1 MPYDNLCKLLA
12 ETYPAR
18 FAAWLLE
25 ETPASIEVL
34 KTELSIEPI
43 RADSVTFLGT
53 IDRVLHLEFQTEIAS
68 DPPLPLRMLDYW
80 VRLHRRYRLPVTQV
94 LILLKPPAIATTIE
108 REFRLETTIHRYRVV
123 CMWEEEPETFLADE
137 TLLPLATLAKSDR
150 PERLLNRVA
159 QQLGR
164 IESRPLRQEI
174 STRAQLLAGLKFD
187 KRLIQTIFRGES
199 MRESVI
205 YQDILQQGE
214 LKLLSR
220 QLTRRLGEIPAEVQM
235 QIQALSV
242 EKVEALG
249 EALFDFSELA
259 DLVTWLEND
268 REI

>member
-1 MPYDNLCKLLA
+1 
-12 ETYPAR
+12 
-18 FAAWLLE
+18 
-25 ETPASIEVL
+25 
-34 KTELSIEPI
+34 
-43 RADSVTFLGT
+43 
-53 IDRVLHLEFQTEIAS
+53 
-68 DPPLPLRMLDYW
+68 
-80 VRLHRRYRLPVTQV
+80 
-94 LILLKPPAIATTIE
+94 
-108 REFRLETTIHRYRVV
+108 
-123 CMWEEEPETFLADE
+123 MWEEEPETFLADE